1 MKLENFKRAKGYLDF
16 IQGANII
23 LKNTL
28 EEFFSASVRLQM
40 TPLDGIK
47 FYKIDITA
55 NPNRNVYI
63 LSEDK
68 VLLLSTYIRDNV
80 RYYLGIEI
88 TAKKIGKIT
97 YTKIFNYTAN
107 AILNALTE
115 SFALP
120 NGNNGEEH

>member
-1 MKLENFKRAKGYLDF
+1 MKLENFKRTKGYLDF

-40 TPLDGIK
+40 TPLDGMQ
-47 FYKIDITA
+47 FYKIDVTA

-68 VLLLSTYIRDNV
+68 IFLLSSYINNNV
-80 RYYLGIEI
+80 RYYLNAVYLRQKMI
-88 TAKKIGKIT
+88 KKGGHS
-97 YTKIFNYTAN
+97 
-107 AILNALTE
+107 L
-115 SFALP
+115 
-120 NGNNGEEH
+120 

>member
-1 MKLENFKRAKGYLDF
+1 MKLENFNQAKGYFDF

-40 TPLDGIK
+40 TPIDGIK

-63 LSEDK
+63 
-68 VLLLSTYIRDNV
+68 TI
-80 RYYLGIEI
+80 
-88 TAKKIGKIT
+88 
-97 YTKIFNYTAN
+97 
-107 AILNALTE
+107 
-115 SFALP
+115 
-120 NGNNGEEH
+120 